1 MLRPTWD
8 DTCVAMLWPLEQ
20 RSTCY
25 KHHVGALLF
34 NPLTKKIVEVGYNG
48 APHGMP
54 HCTPENAIMDGPHH
68 INDIHAETNVIVA
81 AGERAAGC
89 TLYCSLTPCRRCAIL
104 CVQAKISRFV
114 FVQEYNISGTTDFDF
129 VYYLFKG
136 ANIEF
141 SEYRT
146 TALPADRDSGRED
159 GQGACNTR
167 WHRTSDVF
175 IP

>member
-1 MLRPTWD
+1 MFRPTWD
-8 DTCVAMLWPLEQ
+8 DTCMCMLAPLER

-25 KHHVGALLF
+25 KHHVAALLF
-34 NPLTKKIVEVGYNG
+34 NPKTKKIVEVGYNG

-81 AGERAAGC
+81 AGERAEGC

-114 FVQEYNISGTTDFDF
+114 YGQEYNIAGSTDMDF
-129 VYYLFKG
+129 VRRLFKD
-136 ANIEF
+136 ANIEL
-141 SEYRT
+141 SWHRSSTVPTYRT
-146 TALPADRDSGRED
+146 CGQQD
-159 GQGACNTR
+159 G
-167 WHRTSDVF
+167 
-175 IP
+175 